1 MMAND
6 FCHLEKK
13 KKECIFLFQCKRHK
27 LTYFRAE
34 MTELSNLY
42 HVGLGIVS
50 FQMFKERLMVTHT
63 SANTFQD
70 CIPLPRAAHCCLLSQ
85 L

>member
-1 MMAND
+1 MAND

-13 KKECIFLFQCKRHK
+13 NECIFLFQCNRHK
-27 LTYFRAE
+27 LTYFRTE

-50 FQMFKERLMVTHT
+50 FQMFKERLMITHT
-63 SANTFQD
+63 SANTFQKEGTMP
-70 CIPLPRAAHCCLLSQ
+70 PLPKHPGTPREF
-85 L
+85 